1 MNGRS
6 PIGARIARAAQVAVA
21 IALVMIIFLG
31 SFL

>member
-6 PIGARIARAAQVAVA
+6 PIGARIARAVQVAVLAGLA
-21 IALVMIIFLG
+21 IVIFLG

>member
-6 PIGARIARAAQVAVA
+6 TIRARIARAAQVAVVVG
-21 IALVMIIFLG
+21 LVCIIFLG